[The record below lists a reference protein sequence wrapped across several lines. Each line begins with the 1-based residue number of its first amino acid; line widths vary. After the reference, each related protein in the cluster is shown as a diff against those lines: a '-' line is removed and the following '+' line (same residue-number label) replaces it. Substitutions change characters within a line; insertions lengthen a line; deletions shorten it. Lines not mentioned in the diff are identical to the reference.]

1 MINCKN
7 VPQKVIFTISN
18 FLATKKQQKQQKQ
31 HLLLKV
37 SFFVKIEKCDFLRKI
52 AFFRIGS
59 PLTAAFVI
67 EETF

>member
-18 FLATKKQQKQQKQ
+18 FLATNKQQKQ

-37 SFFVKIEKCDFLRKI
+37 SFFVKIEKMRFFTKNSFFLGLG
-52 AFFRIGS
+52 AH
-59 PLTAAFVI
+59 
-67 EETF
+67 